1 MERRDEARS
10 QHGHDAARQLRPL
23 RVVKVIV
30 HRPRLMICLSMGGAI
45 AIVLVFALGIIF
57 GFVPFE
63 IDYSTG
69 QLNVEG
75 DEIADRHRAVEAA
88 RRQSSRYGQAELTLR
103 LLPSPPSA
111 PPLPVYPPAS
121 PGAPTLPPP
130 PAFPP
135 PTESTFRYRGI
146 GRVQLYIERRS
157 SSSGGG
163 SSSSSGS
170 GCSGC
175 SLLEEGEVL
184 LGVASL
190 QDAMMAAPA
199 MIGLCKRDGSTQT
212 GPLDA
217 TYPDSSNCTGF
228 VGPLSFLRLASPTEV
243 PRYLDVTVPLV
254 ASSSSSGGV
263 GGGGGGGNGAD
274 PASGDASP
282 PPPSPTPP
290 SASVATTA
298 ASSAL
303 GLAMLPSGGVNV
315 SALLSTLGSM
325 GGVSIPRTL
334 QSLQGATCTSGAV
347 GQPNTPDVSLDLT
360 SCGPLPRTCCE
371 CTSSRSSCVDAPLCE
386 SDAQTVRYLTIAG
399 AAGVP
404 TVSAADRSRP
414 ASFLAAGR
422 NRSRVMA
429 RDFACGHSWLRRRFG
444 ALTSLSY
451 RNGSEPLVRFSE
463 LLEFGAWQRD
473 GDSADERRKQYQAAQ
488 DAWRSLYGSH
498 MQPLV
503 RAFNAGP
510 YGAHATASLW
520 SFDPMGT
527 AVAQELAYG
536 LTDAMCW
543 SVGGLCT
550 GALCTLLQSMP
561 APSRRI
567 YARTR
572 SHTLAHCSQE
582 LHAPLSLPLSL
593 SHAATISLTS
603 NASAAPTVTPPVNVC

>member
-303 GLAMLPSGGVNV
+303 GLATLPSGGVNV
-315 SALLSTLGSM
+315 SALLSTLGSV

-334 QSLQGATCTSGAV
+334 
-347 GQPNTPDVSLDLT
+347 
-360 SCGPLPRTCCE
+360 
-371 CTSSRSSCVDAPLCE
+371 
-386 SDAQTVRYLTIAG
+386 
-399 AAGVP
+399 
-404 TVSAADRSRP
+404 
-414 ASFLAAGR
+414 
-422 NRSRVMA
+422 
-429 RDFACGHSWLRRRFG
+429 
-444 ALTSLSY
+444 
-451 RNGSEPLVRFSE
+451 
-463 LLEFGAWQRD
+463 
-473 GDSADERRKQYQAAQ
+473 
-488 DAWRSLYGSH
+488 
-498 MQPLV
+498 
-503 RAFNAGP
+503 
-510 YGAHATASLW
+510 
-520 SFDPMGT
+520 
-527 AVAQELAYG
+527 
-536 LTDAMCW
+536 
-543 SVGGLCT
+543 
-550 GALCTLLQSMP
+550 
-561 APSRRI
+561 
-567 YARTR
+567 
-572 SHTLAHCSQE
+572 
-582 LHAPLSLPLSL
+582 
-593 SHAATISLTS
+593 
-603 NASAAPTVTPPVNVC
+603 